1 MALDARDSVA
11 HHPLLG
17 SDRSGIHIGI
27 ASGPV
32 VAGVIGKRKFIYDL
46 WGDTVNVASRLSS
59 EAAAGDINVDEITAR
74 RLKSYF
80 RFEGPQLLPIKGKG
94 TLPVY
99 RLVGRLA
106 DDSLAPTG
114 YPANV
119 TPLARRPAS

>member
-1 MALDARDSVA
+1 MALDARDVVA
-11 HHPLLG
+11 RHPLLG

-59 EAAAGDINVDEITAR
+59 EAASGDIKIDEVTAR
-74 RLKSYF
+74 RLKSHF
-80 RFEGPQLLPIKGKG
+80 RFDGPELLPIKGKG

-99 RLVGRLA
+99 RLVAQLDDDA
-106 DDSLAPTG
+106 DTG
-114 YPANV
+114 FPANV
-119 TPLARRPAS
+119 TPLARRPA